1 MRAVSV
7 CDVNAAVSIGNGWVR
22 CRGKVQIAGVE
33 LLAGIELLARTPE
46 AGSYGSRHNLEMAA
60 GWFRV
65 CDVNAAVSLE
75 NASIRGSPH
84 HHMSEGWEGF

>member
-1 MRAVSV
+1 MGAVFGLRRE
-7 CDVNAAVSIGNGWVR
+7 IGRIHREQLGSLP
-22 CRGKVQIAGVE
+22 GKVQNAGVDLLAGVE
-33 LLAGIELLARTPE
+33 LLARTPG

-65 CDVNAAVSLE
+65 CDVIAAVSLE

-84 HHMSEGWEGF
+84 HHMSEG